1 MENLNNI
8 EMDAVGGGN
17 LSDFTKLY
25 SYYSS
30 TQSFEGFVQADLVH
44 TNPAEVE
51 RLMNYIA
58 QQVDMGIPRS
68 VAYADYYHL

>member
-1 MENLNNI
+1 MEKLSNSEL
-8 EMDAVGGGN
+8 DAVGGRN
-17 LSDFTKLY
+17 LSDSTKLY

-30 TQSFEGFVQADLVH
+30 TQSFEGFIQADLVH
-44 TNPAEVE
+44 TNPAEVQ
-51 RLMNYIA
+51 RLMDYIA